1 MSSSDISI
9 LDLSRMNDFSKSQAK
24 DMKMCVLGRDV
35 SLSHLWGSV
44 VVALRFEKTDVQSYE
59 ADR

>member
-9 LDLSRMNDFSKSQAK
+9 LDLTRMKDISRFKEKN
-24 DMKMCVLGRDV
+24 MKVCVLGRDV

-44 VVALRFEKTDVQSYE
+44 VVALQFEKTDVQSYE

>member
-1 MSSSDISI
+1 MKDIS
-9 LDLSRMNDFSKSQAK
+9 RFKEKN
-24 DMKMCVLGRDV
+24 MKVCVLGRDV

-44 VVALRFEKTDVQSYE
+44 VVALQFEKTDVQSYE

>member
-1 MSSSDISI
+1 
-9 LDLSRMNDFSKSQAK
+9 
-24 DMKMCVLGRDV
+24 MKMCVSGRNV

>member
-1 MSSSDISI
+1 MK
-9 LDLSRMNDFSKSQAK
+9 DFSKSQAK